1 MGYPV
6 GYLAIIKLLNSSK
19 NLSYKIAD
27 LCEELTIKKEDVLFA
42 IKEFNKLFNLVEKK
56 EETLILKRK
65 LDLLDEDLIF
75 KQIVGAGRVL
85 VLESVDSTN
94 TYTLKNT
101 TNVISGD
108 TVFAEIQTAGRG
120 RRGGKWISGFA
131 RQLTFSTSYI
141 FDNVVKIQGL
151 SIGIG
156 VAVANAIESFGINGL
171 KIKWPNDIYINDCK
185 VGGILIEVAT
195 DGSKV
200 KAVIGVGLNVYTDN
214 LAVTDRRYCSLAEGP
229 SDTFNRNLLATALI
243 NSIKDVCFSF
253 LNNDRDKIL
262 TEFNQRD
269 YLKGKQISIQT
280 EQGIVQGVAYG
291 IDSTGAILLNTG
303 ESICSVNVGHIL

>member
-6 GYLAIIKLLNSSK
+6 GYLAIIKPLNSSK
-19 NLSYKIAD
+19 NLSYKIKD
-27 LCEELTIKKEDVLFA
+27 LCEELNIKKDDVLFA
-42 IKEFNKLFNLVEKK
+42 VKEFNELFNLVEEK

-65 LDLLDEDLIF
+65 LDLLDQDLIF

-94 TYTLKNT
+94 TYMLKNT
-101 TNVISGD
+101 ANVISGD
-108 TVFAEIQTAGRG
+108 TLFSEIQTAGRG
-120 RRGGKWISGFA
+120 RREGKWISGFA
-131 RQLTFSTSYI
+131 RQLTFSTSYL

-156 VAVANAIESFGINGL
+156 VAVANAIESFGIKGI

-200 KAVIGVGLNVYTDN
+200 KAVLGVGLNVYTDN
-214 LAVTDRRYCSLAEGP
+214 LAVTDKRYCALAEGP
-229 SDTFNRNLLATALI
+229 TDTFNRNLLAAALI
-243 NSIKDVCFSF
+243 NSIKDVCLSF
-253 LNNDRDKIL
+253 LNNDREKIL
-262 TEFNQRD
+262 KEFNQRD

-280 EQGIVQGVAYG
+280 EQGVVHGVADG
-291 IDSTGAILLNTG
+291 IDSTGAIILNTG

>member
-108 TVFAEIQTAGRG
+108 TVFAEIQSAGRG
-120 RRGGKWISGFA
+120 RRGGKLISGFA

-156 VAVANAIESFGINGL
+156 VAVANAIESFGINGI
-171 KIKWPNDIYINDCK
+171 KIKWPNDININDCK
-185 VGGILIEVAT
+185 DGGILIEVAT

-291 IDSTGAILLNTG
+291 IDSTGAIL
-303 ESICSVNVGHIL
+303 

>member
-120 RRGGKWISGFA
+120 RRGGKLISGFA

-156 VAVANAIESFGINGL
+156 VAVANAIESFGINGI